1 MSETSF
7 LKRRWKLLLNIVTV
21 AALVI
26 LAYAIRHQL
35 VDTIKNFEKV
45 NLWALLL
52 IIPIEIWNYD
62 AQARLYRR
70 LFGILGDKLSYR
82 FWYELSLELNFINSV
97 FPSGGVSGISY
108 LGMRL
113 RRNNI
118 RAGRAAL
125 VQLMKLVL
133 VFFAFEVLLLFGV
146 LFLAA
151 MGRVNNFTI
160 LIAGSLT
167 TLLVVGTLAFA
178 FIIGRRERISATFT
192 FLTKLINR
200 LIHIVRPKHPET
212 ISIERVRLLFDE
224 LHENYML
231 FQSKYKE
238 LKAPF
243 VYALICNLTEV
254 LAVYVVY
261 VAFGHWV
268 NLGAIILA
276 YAVANFAGLLSVL
289 PGGIG
294 VYEALMTAV
303 LVAAGIPAALSIPVV
318 VMYRVVNT
326 LIQLPP
332 GYVFYHR
339 TLHGDDDMQP
349 QAGNE

>member
-21 AALVI
+21 TILVV
-26 LAYAIRHQL
+26 LVYAIRHQL
-35 VDTIKNFEKV
+35 AETLRDFRKV
-45 NLWALLL
+45 NLWALIL
-52 IIPIEIWNYD
+52 IVPIEAWNYD
-62 AQARLYRR
+62 AQARLYNR
-70 LFGILGDKLSYR
+70 LFEILGDKLGYK
-82 FWYELSLELNFINSV
+82 FWYQLSLELNFINSV

-108 LGMRL
+108 LGVRL

-146 LFLAA
+146 LILAA
-151 MGRVNNFTI
+151 MGKVNNFTI
-160 LIAGSLT
+160 LVAGSLT
-167 TLLVVGTLAFA
+167 TLLIIGTAVFG
-178 FIIGRRERISATFT
+178 FIIGSRERIEIFFT
-192 FLTKLINR
+192 GMAKVVNR
-200 LIHIVRPKHPET
+200 IIHLVRPKHPET
-212 ISIERVRLLFDE
+212 INIERLRPLFDE
-224 LHENYML
+224 LHENYVL
-231 FQSKYKE
+231 FQSRYKE

-243 VYALICNLTEV
+243 LQALIVNMTEV

-261 VAFGHWV
+261 LAFGHWV
-268 NLGAIILA
+268 NIGAVILA
-276 YAVANFAGLLSVL
+276 YAVANFAGLISVL

-294 VYEALMTAV
+294 IYEALMTGV
-303 LVAAGIPAALSIPVV
+303 LVAAGIPAAVSIPVV

-326 LIQLPP
+326 IIQLPP

-339 TLHGDDDMQP
+339 TLHGDSQDE
-349 QAGNE
+349 AVNHE

>member
-7 LKRRWKLLLNIVTV
+7 LKRRWKLLLNIVTIV
-21 AALVI
+21 ALVI
-26 LAYAIRHQL
+26 LAYAVRHQL
-35 VDTIKNFEKV
+35 ADTLTNFKKV

-62 AQARLYRR
+62 AQARMYQR
-70 LFGILGDKLSYR
+70 LFAVAGNKLKYR
-82 FWYELSLELNFINSV
+82 SWFAVSLELNFINSI

-113 RRNNI
+113 RRNGI

-133 VFFAFEVLLLFGV
+133 VFFSFEVLLLFG
-146 LFLAA
+146 LLLLAA
-151 MGRVNNFTI
+151 VGKVSNFTV
-160 LIAGSLT
+160 LIAGALT
-167 TLLVVGTLAFA
+167 TLLVVCTAAAWFIVGDRARINALFTSGTRAV
-178 FIIGRRERISATFT
+178 
-192 FLTKLINR
+192 NR
-200 LIHIVRPKHPET
+200 LILLVRPGHPET
-212 ISIERVRLLFDE
+212 INIKRVRPLFDE
-224 LHENYML
+224 LHENYAL

-243 VYALICNLTEV
+243 IYALFANFSEV

-276 YAVANFAGLLSVL
+276 YAVANFAGLVSVL

-294 VYEALMTAV
+294 TFEALMTAV
-303 LVAAGIPAALSIPVV
+303 LVAGGIPAGLSIPVV

-326 LIQLPP
+326 AIQLPA
-332 GYVFYHR
+332 GYYFYHR
-339 TLHGDDDMQP
+339 TLHDNGDGEL
-349 QAGNE
+349 QAT